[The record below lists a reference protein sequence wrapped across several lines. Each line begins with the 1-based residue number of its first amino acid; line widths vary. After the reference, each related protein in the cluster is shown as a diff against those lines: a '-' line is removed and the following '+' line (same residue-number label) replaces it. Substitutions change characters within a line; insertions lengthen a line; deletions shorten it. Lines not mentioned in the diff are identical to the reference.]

1 MYTPLIPAQTV
12 EMNPFGTSITGGNL
26 PHNNM
31 MPSLG
36 LTFIIAL
43 QGVFPPRT

>member
-1 MYTPLIPAQTV
+1 MARKGQW
-12 EMNPFGTSITGGNL
+12 GGV

-31 MPSLG
+31 PPYLV

-43 QGVFPPRT
+43 QGIFPPRA

>member
-1 MYTPLIPAQTV
+1 MYSTSAVNTN
-12 EMNPFGTSITGGNL
+12 MNPFGTAIAGGSL

-31 MPSLG
+31 PPYLG

-43 QGVFPPRT
+43 QGIFPQRP